1 MSVGISCGVESMSR
15 VPPGSASPHGPGRP
29 FPDEWNVDLPNQVEV
44 AERIARHRGLNR
56 EHADRL
62 GLLSQ
67 GRAATAWAEERF
79 KRETCAAQVPTTEQE
94 QHTGQGM
101 WRLVDR
107 DEGLRDT
114 SMEAPAGLQPVM
126 PTAVHTAGNSSQVSG
141 GAAAILWASKRMA
154 RALKLKLR
162 ARIVAH
168 ALVGANPHVHLDAP
182 VDATYAVLGGAG
194 RTLRDIDLAEINEA
208 FASVVLSW
216 AQKPSAFRT

>member
-1 MSVGISCGVESMSR
+1 MRTESAPRGRRGERFPRGARPAAEPAGPSPAQCALTRGSFTPFSHAERSRRGSPARLRPGIAPAGVLKMSVGISCGVESMSR

-126 PTAVHTAGNSSQVSG
+126 PTAVHTAGN
-141 GAAAILWASKRMA
+141 
-154 RALKLKLR
+154 
-162 ARIVAH
+162 
-168 ALVGANPHVHLDAP
+168 
-182 VDATYAVLGGAG
+182 
-194 RTLRDIDLAEINEA
+194 
-208 FASVVLSW
+208 
-216 AQKPSAFRT
+216 